1 MLSQDHSSLLDPL
14 PMRSLDRVTG
24 GVHEPGR
31 RWTLLGRLARCGDYQ
46 PAPGQL
52 HECRISAP
60 PDVYEN
66 LGAVDDF
73 PVGVTR
79 IGDDAWLLK
88 SATNVRAFV
97 EKPGCPYSL
106 QGTQLVHCRGI
117 DINARPSGVAPENA
131 TPGPPYFDM
140 LAGLCTWVY
149 PPAGDVWVYFESRPG
164 RSPRLDANGNLIA
177 NPNGGS
183 GCPGQGR
190 W

>member
-1 MLSQDHSSLLDPL
+1 MNPSGGGRYGLAWLLAASASLLL
-14 PMRSLDRVTG
+14 ASCATY
-24 GVHEPGR
+24 PG
-31 RWTLLGRLARCGDYQ
+31 Y
-46 PAPGQL
+46 P
-52 HECRISAP
+52 AP

-66 LGAVDDF
+66 LGAANDF

-79 IGDDAWLLK
+79 IGDGAWLLK
-88 SATNVRAFV
+88 TTSYVRAYV

-106 QGTQLVHCRGI
+106 QGTQLLDCRGRE
-117 DINARPSGVAPENA
+117 INSRPSGIAPENA

-140 LAGLCTWVY
+140 LASLCTWVY
-149 PPAGDVWVYFESRPG
+149 PPAGDVWVYFEPWPG
-164 RSPRLDANGNLIA
+164 RSPRLDANGNSIE

>member
-1 MLSQDHSSLLDPL
+1 MKRLPWRVVATASLL
-14 PMRSLDRVTG
+14 
-24 GVHEPGR
+24 
-31 RWTLLGRLARCGDYQ
+31 LASCMGAAGY
-46 PAPGQL
+46 P
-52 HECRISAP
+52 AP

-66 LGAVDDF
+66 LGAADDF

-79 IGDDAWLLK
+79 IRDNAWLLK
-88 SATNVRAFV
+88 TTDTVTAFV

-106 QGTQLVHCRGI
+106 QGTQLVDCRGRE
-117 DINARPSGVAPENA
+117 INPRPSGFAPENA

-140 LAGLCTWVY
+140 LARLCTWVY
-149 PPAGDVWVYFESRPG
+149 PAAGDVWVYFEPWPG
-164 RSPRLDANGNLIA
+164 RSPRSDSNGNLIY

>member
-1 MLSQDHSSLLDPL
+1 MNPSEDRRSRLAWLVAVTASLLLASCAGD
-14 PMRSLDRVTG
+14 
-24 GVHEPGR
+24 
-31 RWTLLGRLARCGDYQ
+31 LGAVG
-46 PAPGQL
+46 P
-52 HECRISAP
+52 AP

-66 LGAVDDF
+66 VGAADDF

-79 IGDDAWLLK
+79 VHDDAWLLK
-88 SATNVRAFV
+88 GTDSVQAFV

-106 QGTQLVHCRGI
+106 QGTQLVDCRGRET
-117 DINARPSGVAPENA
+117 NPRPSGIAPENA

-140 LAGLCTWVY
+140 LARLCTWVY
-149 PPAGDVWVYFESRPG
+149 PPAGDVWVYFEPWPG
-164 RSPRLDANGNLIA
+164 RSPRLDANGNLID